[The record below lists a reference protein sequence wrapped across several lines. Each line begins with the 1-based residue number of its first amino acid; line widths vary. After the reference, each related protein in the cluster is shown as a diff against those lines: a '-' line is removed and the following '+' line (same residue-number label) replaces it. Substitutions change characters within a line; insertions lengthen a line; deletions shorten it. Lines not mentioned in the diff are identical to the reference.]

1 MEYMLK
7 SSLALSVT
15 YLLYYVFARRNFHFN
30 WLRVYFLVAI
40 VVSMSLPASKYL
52 PDFHRQNLVSVPSK
66 YIPVWIEET
75 ISVAESEDI
84 SVSNVNTGKSKLQI
98 AFVLKYMYFAGV
110 LVLLFRFIIGLIH
123 LIKLIAKNGIRRINN
138 DSIVVVPNLSVSFSF
153 FQLIF
158 ICPDDLVD
166 TRKTAMLQHERIHVR
181 QWHSLDLLLLE
192 FISLVQWFNPFAW
205 LIRRA
210 LKEIHEYLADAGTV
224 KGDISP
230 LEYQQL
236 LLSQAF
242 GVKSYLPANGF
253 NSSLT
258 KKRILMITNNKF
270 NKKWLAIFM
279 LSVAVI
285 IISDSLSRVNIAQNY
300 SAKKNSTNQSIKTK
314 DDLKA
319 ESSLIKKTV
328 KFTPPNVNRP
338 PLYKGTSNE
347 QASLKAMALFLGKK
361 LSQKD
366 QGKNNSGKFV
376 CIKFTVDENG
386 KVNNVVCANND
397 SSFPHELKE
406 PYFTKETR
414 RFPENGSHINEMQT
428 SFLITDEPVFVN
440 TAIDIVAE
448 MPDFE
453 PGTNEKNK
461 PVKKDVYTIVVFG
474 GGVGAQK
481 GAEISKFIDNNLTY
495 PEKAKTNKIEG
506 SIYVR
511 FSIGNNGNVGNVSIV
526 PVSEAKQIFDAYK
539 TNIKLAPTENE
550 YLVGEVLRVFK
561 TLPGYTSVIPPSENL
576 CNARC
581 RVDFYSPPK

>member
-1 MEYMLK
+1 MEYILK
-7 SSLALSVT
+7 SSLALTVT
-15 YLLYYVFARRNFHFN
+15 YLLYYVFARKNGHFK
-30 WLRVYFLVAI
+30 WLRAYFLVAI
-40 VVSMSLPASKYL
+40 VVSFSLPALKYL
-52 PDFHRQNLVSVPSK
+52 PDFHRQNIVSVPSR
-66 YIPVWIEET
+66 YIPVWMGESMT
-75 ISVAESEDI
+75 LVASQDMTVPEVKAS
-84 SVSNVNTGKSKLQI
+84 KSKLPL
-98 AFVLKYMYFAGV
+98 AVVLKYMYFAGV
-110 LVLLFRFIIGLIH
+110 LVLLFRFLIGLLH
-123 LIKLIAKNGIRRINN
+123 LTWLTVKNRIRRINH
-138 DSIVVVPNLSVSFSF
+138 DTLVIVKNLPAPFSF

-158 ICPDDLVD
+158 IGPDDLVD
-166 TRKTAMLQHERIHVR
+166 TRKTAMLQHERVHVR

-192 FISLVQWFNPFAW
+192 LVSLVQWFNPFAW
-205 LIRRA
+205 LVRRVV
-210 LKEIHEYLADAGTV
+210 KEIHEYLADAGTV
-224 KGDISP
+224 KGDVSP

-253 NSSLT
+253 NNSLT

-270 NKKWLAIFM
+270 NKKWVAIFM

-285 IISDSLSRVNIAQNY
+285 IISDSLSRVNIAQT
-300 SAKKNSTNQSIKTK
+300 SAAKKNSTSQSIKTQ
-314 DDLKA
+314 DDQKA
-319 ESSLIKKTV
+319 ESSLTKKTV

-347 QASLKAMALFLGKK
+347 QASLRATALFLGKK

-366 QGKNNSGKFV
+366 LGKNNSGKFV
-376 CIKFTVDENG
+376 CIKFTVNENG

-397 SSFPHELKE
+397 PALPHELKE
-406 PYFTKETR
+406 PYVTKETR

-428 SFLITDEPVFVN
+428 SLLVTDEPVFVN

-448 MPDFE
+448 IPDFE
-453 PGTNEKNK
+453 PGTDEKNT
-461 PVKKDVYTIVVFG
+461 PVKKDVYTIVIFG
-474 GGVGAQK
+474 GGVGAHK

-511 FSIGNNGNVGNVSIV
+511 FSIGNNGNVGNVSII
-526 PVSEAKQIFDAYK
+526 PISEAKQIYDAYNPK
-539 TNIKLAPTENE
+539 IKLKPTENE

-561 TLPGYTSVIPPSENL
+561 TLPGYTTAISPSENL

-581 RVDFYSPPK
+581 RIDFYSSSK